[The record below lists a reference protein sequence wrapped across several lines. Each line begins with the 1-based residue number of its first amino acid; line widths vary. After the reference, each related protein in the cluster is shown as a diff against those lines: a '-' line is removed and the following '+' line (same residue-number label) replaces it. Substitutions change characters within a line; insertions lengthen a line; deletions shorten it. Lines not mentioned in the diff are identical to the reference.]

1 MNTFSKFGFILATLG
16 SSIGLGHIWRFPY
29 MAGQMGGGAFVLLFL
44 VLALVI
50 GVSLL
55 ITDMVIGNRGKKDV
69 VGCFETLD
77 PSPKKPWRLAG
88 IAIIGGPLILS
99 FYAVILGWILYY
111 FVAISF
117 NLPSNMFLSK
127 WAFNELM
134 SERIWCQVLGLFA
147 CLFITALIVSL
158 GIKKGIEKL
167 NLVLMPL
174 LFIIFIGLL
183 IYAAFQP
190 SFMQAVHFL
199 FDFKYE
205 DINSNV
211 FMEALAQMFFSLSL
225 GVGTIITY
233 AALTQEKQN
242 LLTSALWVVVPGI
255 IISLVAGL
263 IIFTFYFG
271 YDGSLGNDGDRGIN
285 LVFISLPLIFS
296 EFGAVGQIL
305 CLAFLG
311 ALLFAGITSTISL
324 LEPSVFYLTQRCGVS
339 RAKASFW
346 VSVVVFVLGLFA
358 IHSFSSYHIQH
369 LQTPLLITTDK
380 HSIFF
385 WLNTLIQLDNPAF
398 FWLDY
403 LTAKIIMPLSA
414 LASIIFLGYI
424 IKKDTLREFT
434 RDFLSPIAFSVWYF
448 IIRYIAPIVI
458 LAVFIFKFFE

>member
-88 IAIIGGPLILS
+88 IAIISGPLILS

-199 FDFKYE
+199 FGFKYE

>member
-127 WAFNELM
+127 WAFNKLM

-369 LQTPLLITTDK
+369 LQNPLLITTDK

>member
-1 MNTFSKFGFILATLG
+1 MNTFSKLGFILATLG

-29 MAGQMGGGAFVLLFL
+29 MVGQMGGGAFVLLFL

-69 VGCFETLD
+69 IGCFETLD
-77 PSPKKPWRLAG
+77 PNPKKPWRFAG

-111 FVAISF
+111 FVTISF
-117 NLPSNMFLSK
+117 DLPSNMSLSQ

-134 SERIWCQVLGLFA
+134 SNRIWCQVLGLFT

-158 GIKKGIEKL
+158 GIKNGIEKL

-205 DINSNV
+205 DINANV

-233 AALTQEKQN
+233 AVASQEKQN
-242 LLTSALWVVVPGI
+242 LLVSALWVVVPGI

-271 YDGSLGNDGDRGIN
+271 YDGSLGSDGDKGIN

-324 LEPSVFYLTQRCGVS
+324 LEPSVFYLTQRRGLS

-346 VSVVVFVLGLFA
+346 VSVAVFVLGLFA
-358 IHSFSSYHIQH
+358 IHSFSSYHIQN
-369 LQTPLLITTDK
+369 LQTSLPIEADK
-380 HSIFF
+380 HSAFF
-385 WLNTLIQLDNPAF
+385 WLDTLMQYSNPTF

-414 LASIIFLGYI
+414 LASIIFLGYV
-424 IKKDTLREFT
+424 IKEDTLRGLT
-434 RDFLSPIAFSVWYF
+434 QGFLNPIAFEVWYF
-448 IIRYIAPIVI
+448 IIRHVAPLLI
-458 LAVFIFKFFE
+458 LAIFIFKFFE

>member
-263 IIFTFYFG
+263 IIFAFYFG

-305 CLAFLG
+305 CL
-311 ALLFAGITSTISL
+311 SL
-324 LEPSVFYLTQRCGVS
+324 
-339 RAKASFW
+339 
-346 VSVVVFVLGLFA
+346 
-358 IHSFSSYHIQH
+358 IHI
-369 LQTPLLITTDK
+369 
-380 HSIFF
+380 
-385 WLNTLIQLDNPAF
+385 
-398 FWLDY
+398 
-403 LTAKIIMPLSA
+403 
-414 LASIIFLGYI
+414 
-424 IKKDTLREFT
+424 
-434 RDFLSPIAFSVWYF
+434 
-448 IIRYIAPIVI
+448 
-458 LAVFIFKFFE
+458 

>member
-271 YDGSLGNDGDRGIN
+271 YDGSLGDDGDRGIN

>member
-1 MNTFSKFGFILATLG
+1 M
-16 SSIGLGHIWRFPY
+16 
-29 MAGQMGGGAFVLLFL
+29 
-44 VLALVI
+44 
-50 GVSLL
+50 
-55 ITDMVIGNRGKKDV
+55 
-69 VGCFETLD
+69 
-77 PSPKKPWRLAG
+77 
-88 IAIIGGPLILS
+88 
-99 FYAVILGWILYY
+99 
-111 FVAISF
+111 AISF

-311 ALLFAGITSTISL
+311 ALLLAGITSTISL

>member
-1 MNTFSKFGFILATLG
+1 MNTFSKLGFILATLG

-50 GVSLL
+50 GASLL
-55 ITDMVIGNRGKKDV
+55 ITDMIIGNRGKKDV

-77 PSPKKPWRLAG
+77 PSPKKPWRFAG

-205 DINSNV
+205 DVNASV

-233 AALTQEKQN
+233 AAVSQEKQN
-242 LLTSALWVVVPGI
+242 FLASALWVVIPGI

-271 YDGSLGNDGDRGIN
+271 YDGSLGSDGDRGIN

-324 LEPSVFYLTQRCGVS
+324 LEPSVMYLTQRRGVS

-358 IHSFSSYHIQH
+358 IHSFSSYHIQN

-380 HSIFF
+380 DSIFF
-385 WLNTLIQLDNPAF
+385 WLNTLMQYNNPAF

-414 LASIIFLGYI
+414 LASIIFLGYV
-424 IKKDTLREFT
+424 IKEDTLRGFT
-434 RDFLSPIAFSVWYF
+434 HGFLNPTAFGVWYF
-448 IIRYIAPIVI
+448 IIRYIAPLVI

>member
-1 MNTFSKFGFILATLG
+1 MSNFSKFGFIMATLG

-50 GVSLL
+50 GASLL
-55 ITDMVIGNRGKKDV
+55 ITDMIIGNRGKKDV

-77 PSPKKPWRLAG
+77 PSPKKPWRFAG

-158 GIKKGIEKL
+158 GIKDGIEKL

-190 SFMQAVHFL
+190 SFMQAMHFL

-205 DINSNV
+205 DISFNV
-211 FMEALAQMFFSLSL
+211 VVAAMGQMCFSLSL
-225 GVGTIITY
+225 GIGIIITY
-233 AALTQEKQN
+233 AASTDPKQN
-242 LLTSALWVVVPGI
+242 LLESALYVVVCGI
-255 IISLVAGL
+255 VISLIAGVM
-263 IIFTFYFG
+263 IFTFVYEYEVEVTYG
-271 YDGSLGNDGDRGIN
+271 TG
-285 LVFISLPLIFS
+285 LVFKALPIAFSKMGISGVVVAMLF
-296 EFGAVGQIL
+296 FVG
-305 CLAFLG
+305 LA
-311 ALLFAGITSTISL
+311 FAGITSTISL
-324 LEPSVFYLTQRCGVS
+324 LEPSVMYFVQRYN
-339 RAKASFW
+339 RDRKAVTWAIVGAIYAVGLVLIFSLN
-346 VSVVVFVLGLFA
+346 SDYSQTLSLAGKQLFVWFDSA
-358 IHSFSSYHIQH
+358 SS
-369 LQTPLLITTDK
+369 
-380 HSIFF
+380 
-385 WLNTLIQLDNPAF
+385 NV
-398 FWLDY
+398 
-403 LTAKIIMPLSA
+403 IMPLGA
-414 LASIIFLGYI
+414 LISMIFVGYVIGRDKVKEIAQGFLGE
-424 IKKDTLREFT
+424 RGFV
-434 RDFLSPIAFSVWYF
+434 VWFF
-448 IIRYIAPIVI
+448 IIRYIVPLVI
-458 LAVFIFKFFE
+458 ITAWIGTIISE